1 MERRI
6 AKVVQITVVKG
17 GDWAK
22 DVESKGQG
30 CKLPDGSICLFEDGM
45 SAYDYKGGKQSFA
58 VIVED
63 QQDYSLHESAF
74 SDLSRME
81 GVFLLDGLGIGGLGE
96 KDAEKIADSINN
108 PDEA

>member
-30 CKLPDGSICLFEDGM
+30 CKLPDVR
-45 SAYDYKGGKQSFA
+45 Y
-58 VIVED
+58 
-63 QQDYSLHESAF
+63 AF
-74 SDLSRME
+74 LKM
-81 GVFLLDGLGIGGLGE
+81 G
-96 KDAEKIADSINN
+96 
-108 PDEA
+108 